1 MRIAYICADPG
12 VPVFG
17 RKGCSIHVQEVLRAF
32 SRLGADIELF
42 ARNYDGQPS
51 PELECVCLHPLP
63 ELESAD
69 AAEREQAALRSNA
82 DLQVRLKQEVP
93 FDLVYERYWLWSYA
107 GMEHAQ
113 ATGTPGLLE
122 VNAPLIEEQA
132 AYRTLIDR
140 DSAYEAAKRAFRAAR
155 ALVSVSTGV
164 ADYLKRFPVSLKRMH
179 VVPNGVD
186 PARFPSGMSPSHPAI
201 AGVFTVG
208 FVGSL
213 KPCRGLG
220 TLVEAFAQFAPR
232 ARDCRLLIVGDGPER
247 KRLEDDLHQ
256 HRLLPLAQF
265 TGSVVPKVIPG
276 LLASMDVGVA
286 PYPNLEQFYFSPLKV
301 YEYMMAGLPVVA
313 SAIGQLCELIQ
324 HEVNGLLC
332 PPGDATA
339 LAAALWRLREKRAWR
354 LALGRAG
361 RETVLEKH
369 TWDVVARQLLDLA
382 GLSASPRLAERGCC

>member
-32 SRLGADIELF
+32 IRLGADIELF
-42 ARNYDGQPS
+42 AQNYDGELPAD
-51 PELECVCLHPLP
+51 LECVGLHPLA

-69 AAEREQAALRSNA
+69 AAEREQAALRSNS
-82 DLQVRLKQEVP
+82 DLEARLKQEGP
-93 FDLVYERYWLWSYA
+93 FHLVYERYSLWSYA
-107 GMEHAQ
+107 GMEYAQ

-140 DSAYEAAKRAFRAAR
+140 DAAYEAAKRAFRAAG
-155 ALVSVSTGV
+155 ALVAVSTGV
-164 ADYLKRFPVSLKRMH
+164 ADYLKSFPVSPKRIH
-179 VVPNGVD
+179 VVANGVD
-186 PARFPSGMSPSHPAI
+186 PARFSSGISPSHPAI
-201 AGVFTVG
+201 AGAFTVG

-213 KPCRGLG
+213 KPWHGLG
-220 TLVEAFAQFAPR
+220 TLIEAFAQFASG

-256 HRLLPLAQF
+256 RRLLPLAQF
-265 TGSVVPKVIPG
+265 TGSVAPKAIPG

-301 YEYMMAGLPVVA
+301 YEYMIAGLPVVA
-313 SAIGQLCELIQ
+313 SAIGQVRELIR

-361 RETVLEKH
+361 RETVLKKH
-369 TWDVVARQLLDLA
+369 TWDAVARQLRDLA
-382 GLSASPRLAERGCC
+382 GLSADPCLAERGC